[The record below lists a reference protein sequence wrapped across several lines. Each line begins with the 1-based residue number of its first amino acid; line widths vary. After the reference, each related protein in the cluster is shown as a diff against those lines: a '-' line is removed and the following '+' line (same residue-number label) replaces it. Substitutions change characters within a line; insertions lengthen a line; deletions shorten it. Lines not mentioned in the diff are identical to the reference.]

1 MHANLTPFENE
12 VPIFINPYSRADGES
27 WVARAM
33 LAVEASKI
41 QWHPTAS
48 NDRTVLQAH
57 RNRTESGLESQITV
71 ILQQPFPCYL
81 KTQIEKVQCLRK
93 RFRSI
98 DLSQQIL

>member
-41 QWHPTAS
+41 QWHPMAS
-48 NDRTVLQAH
+48 KGRTV
-57 RNRTESGLESQITV
+57 SPG
-71 ILQQPFPCYL
+71 P
-81 KTQIEKVQCLRK
+81 
-93 RFRSI
+93 
-98 DLSQQIL
+98 SQQDRVGTGVPTYSDSSTTVPLLPENSD

>member
-41 QWHPTAS
+41 QWHPTAGRFS
-48 NDRTVLQAH
+48 RPIATGQSRDWSPKLQ
-57 RNRTESGLESQITV
+57 
-71 ILQQPFPCYL
+71 
-81 KTQIEKVQCLRK
+81 
-93 RFRSI
+93 
-98 DLSQQIL
+98 